1 MQYQKCSLDLYV
13 DFLIGSQQQYSGLE
27 LSRVSPEPMAHD
39 SVSRWLSEEILT
51 PKLLWQESQYM
62 IDRNTGYLV
71 IDDSVL
77 DKPYSREI
85 PLVKAQYSGKH
96 HRVVKGIDIVNL
108 IWTDGEKIIPID
120 YRVYDPTRD
129 GKTKNDHAQEMLNQ
143 AKKRSLQPQ
152 YVLMDAWFTSIGN
165 LKAIEHHGWKW
176 IGELKSNRLVSLVK
190 GAYVNVEHLDWT
202 TKHVHKVWLK
212 AYGFIVVSKLVAP
225 NGDIAYIA
233 TNDLS
238 LTDHETIKNH
248 FANRWTI
255 ETFHRGI
262 KQCCGIEKCYSTL
275 ERSQRNHILCA
286 FLAFLKLEWERIQN
300 AISWYEQKWSIPR
313 RAVTGYLAGANA

>member
-1 MQYQKCSLDLYV
+1 MQYRKCNIDIYV
-13 DFLIGSQQQYSGLE
+13 NFLIGSQKQYSALE
-27 LSRVSPEPMAHD
+27 LAKVSPDPMAHD
-39 SVSRWLSEEILT
+39 SVSRWLSQEKLT
-51 PKLLWQESQYM
+51 PKVLWTESQYL
-62 IDRNTGYLV
+62 IKKEGGSLV

-85 PLVKAQYSGKH
+85 PLVKKQYSGKH
-96 HRVVKGIDIVNL
+96 HRPVKGIDIVNVL
-108 IWTDGEKIIPID
+108 WTDGEKMIPID

-129 GKTKNDHAQEMLNQ
+129 GKTKNDHAREMLGM
-143 AKKRSLQPQ
+143 AKKRELKPQ

-165 LKAIEHHGWKW
+165 LKAIEAHGWKW
-176 IGELKSNRLVSLVK
+176 IGEIKCNRQVSVK
-190 GAYVNVEHLDWT
+190 KGEYVRVENLDWAS
-202 TKHVHKVWLK
+202 KQVHRVWLK
-212 AYGFIVVSKLVAP
+212 AYGFIVVSKIVAP

-238 LTDHETIKNH
+238 LEDAETIKNH
-248 FANRWTI
+248 FAHRWTI

-262 KQCCGIEKCYSTL
+262 KQCCGIERCYSTL

-300 AISWYEQKWSIPR
+300 AISWYEQKWNITRS
-313 RAVTGYLAGANA
+313 AVTAYLAGNA